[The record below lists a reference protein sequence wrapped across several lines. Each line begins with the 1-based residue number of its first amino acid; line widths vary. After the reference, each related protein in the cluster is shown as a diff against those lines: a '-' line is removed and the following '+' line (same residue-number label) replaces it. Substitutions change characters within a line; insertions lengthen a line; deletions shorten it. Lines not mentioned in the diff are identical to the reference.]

1 MMSSKGILRQ
11 ILFLTVVFLFS
22 KINAQVIEKKAI
34 TLELVKKIAQAAE
47 LEALKNNFTMVISVV
62 DDGGNLVYL
71 ERMDNSQIGS
81 IEVAIQK
88 ARTAIYFKRPT
99 KSYEEK
105 VVGGNNA
112 ILKVPN
118 VLPFEGGLP
127 LIVDGQY
134 IGAIGVSGGAP
145 QQDGS
150 VAQAGVNILSSK

>member
-1 MMSSKGILRQ
+1 MNNKVILRQ
-11 ILFLTVVFLFS
+11 LFFLLIVLLFS
-22 KINAQVIEKKAI
+22 KINAQVVDKKSI
-34 TLELVKKIAQAAE
+34 TLELAKKVAQTAE
-47 LEALKNNFTMVISVV
+47 SEALKNNFTMVITVV

-81 IEVAIQK
+81 IEVAMQK

-105 VVGGNNA
+105 VMGGNNA

-127 LIVDGQY
+127 LIVEGQY
-134 IGAIGVSGGAP
+134 IGAIGVSGGSP

-150 VAQAGVNILSSK
+150 VAQAGVNILSTK

>member
-1 MMSSKGILRQ
+1 MSNKVVLRKL
-11 ILFLTVVFLFS
+11 LFLIIVFLCS
-22 KINAQVIEKKAI
+22 KIDAQVVEKKAI
-34 TLELVKKIAQAAE
+34 TLELAKKIAQAAE
-47 LEALKNNFTMVISVV
+47 SEAQKNNLIMVITIV
-62 DDGGNLVYL
+62 DDGGNLIYL

-105 VVGGNNA
+105 VIAGNNA

-134 IGAIGVSGGAP
+134 IGAIGVSGGSP

-150 VAQAGVNILSSK
+150 VAQAGANILSTK

>member
-1 MMSSKGILRQ
+1 MIGKRITSLLCLLMI
-11 ILFLTVVFLFS
+11 VFLCP
-22 KINAQVIEKKAI
+22 KIDAQVVEKKCI
-34 TLELVKKIAQAAE
+34 TLELAKKIAQVAE
-47 LEALKNNFTMVISVV
+47 SEALKNNLTMVITVV
-62 DDGGNLVYL
+62 DDGGNLIYL

-105 VVGGNNA
+105 VIAGNNA

-134 IGAIGVSGGAP
+134 IGAIGVSGGSP

-150 VAQAGVNILSSK
+150 IAQAGAGILSSK

>member
-1 MMSSKGILRQ
+1 MFRKFVINFS
-11 ILFLTVVFLFS
+11 FLIVLIFLFNYKVNGQIS
-22 KINAQVIEKKAI
+22 EKKTI
-34 TLELVKKIAQAAE
+34 TLRLAKKICEVAEAEAA
-47 LEALKNNFTMVISVV
+47 KNNLAMVICVV

-71 ERMDNSQIGS
+71 EKMDNAQLGS

-88 ARTAIYFKRPT
+88 ARTAIYFKRST
-99 KSYEEK
+99 KLYEER
-105 VVGGNNA
+105 VTAGNNA

-134 IGAIGVSGGAP
+134 IGAIGASGGTP

-150 VAQAGVNILSSK
+150 VAQAGASALSGK

>member
-1 MMSSKGILRQ
+1 MI
-11 ILFLTVVFLFS
+11 VFLCP
-22 KINAQVIEKKAI
+22 KIDAQVVEKKCI
-34 TLELVKKIAQAAE
+34 TLELAKKIAQVAE
-47 LEALKNNFTMVISVV
+47 SEALKNNLTMVITVV
-62 DDGGNLVYL
+62 DDGGNLIYL

-105 VVGGNNA
+105 VIAGNNA

-134 IGAIGVSGGAP
+134 IGAIGVSGGSP

-150 VAQAGVNILSSK
+150 IAQAGAGILSSK

>member
-1 MMSSKGILRQ
+1 MMSNKVVLRKL
-11 ILFLTVVFLFS
+11 LFLIIVFLCS
-22 KINAQVIEKKAI
+22 KIDAQVVEKKAI
-34 TLELVKKIAQAAE
+34 TLELAKKIAQAAE
-47 LEALKNNFTMVISVV
+47 SEAQKNNLIMVITIV
-62 DDGGNLVYL
+62 DDGGNLIYL

-105 VVGGNNA
+105 VIAGNNA

-134 IGAIGVSGGAP
+134 IGAIGVSGGSP

-150 VAQAGVNILSSK
+150 VAQAGANILSTK